1 MHKVVITDFIN
12 DDLATEREALA
23 GLIDISR
30 LARLLKRVK
39 GKIRPVRLS
48 GVSPFAAPL
57 LMEIGKEPVFGL
69 ASEAIL
75 ADKASDLIEEA
86 MDLSMLPKEL
96 AG

>member
-1 MHKVVITDFIN
+1 
-12 DDLATEREALA
+12 
-23 GLIDISR
+23 
-30 LARLLKRVK
+30 
-39 GKIRPVRLS
+39 
-48 GVSPFAAPL
+48 
-57 LMEIGKEPVFGL
+57 MEIGKEPVFGL